1 MEVGGEPTNI
11 KKIMSDVMGYENV
24 VEIER
29 PRENRGT
36 Y

>member
-1 MEVGGEPTNI
+1 MVPMNR
-11 KKIMSDVMGYENV
+11 KKIMSDMRGDENV
-24 VEIER
+24 IEIER